1 MTPGSSGPPASASVS
16 VYPSI
21 KNARARD
28 GFASICSFSD
38 PDTFDCV
45 IGRYVLVHQSD
56 PVDFLRTAARL
67 VRPGGII
74 AFHEVDFA
82 GGFNS
87 LPRVWRWDAAGN
99 LSLATFREVL
109 PHFDSAKRLIEHFF
123 DAGLPVPNLFRKI
136 LVGGGERSPLY
147 AWFAETM
154 RSVWPQLVE
163 MGIVTGRGDSGRD
176 T

>member
-1 MTPGSSGPPASASVS
+1 MAWSLSSERNQRHASTFSSFLPHPLRMVHRKRPPLEEC
-16 VYPSI
+16 
-21 KNARARD
+21 
-28 GFASICSFSD
+28 G
-38 PDTFDCV
+38 
-45 IGRYVLVHQSD
+45 GRYVLVHQSD

-99 LSLATFREVL
+99 LILAAFREVL
-109 PHFDSAKRLIEHFF
+109 PHFDSANRLIEHFS
-123 DAGLPVPNLFRKI
+123 DAGLPVPNLFREI

-147 AWFAETM
+147 AWIVETM

>member
-56 PVDFLRTAARL
+56 PVDFLRAPCPA
-67 VRPGGII
+67 
-74 AFHEVDFA
+74 VDFT

-109 PHFDSAKRLIEHFF
+109 PHFDSANRLIVF
-123 DAGLPVPNLFRKI
+123 DAGLPVPNLFREI

-147 AWFAETM
+147 AWIVETM

>member
-1 MTPGSSGPPASASVS
+1 VPT
-16 VYPSI
+16 
-21 KNARARD
+21 RARD

-56 PVDFLRTAARL
+56 PVDFLRAPCPA
-67 VRPGGII
+67 
-74 AFHEVDFA
+74 VDFA

-123 DAGLPVPNLFRKI
+123 DAGLPVPNLFREI
-136 LVGGGERSPLY
+136 LVGGGERSPLC
-147 AWFAETM
+147 M
-154 RSVWPQLVE
+154 D
-163 MGIVTGRGDSGRD
+163 RGDDAKRLAAACRD
-176 T
+176 GHRDGKR